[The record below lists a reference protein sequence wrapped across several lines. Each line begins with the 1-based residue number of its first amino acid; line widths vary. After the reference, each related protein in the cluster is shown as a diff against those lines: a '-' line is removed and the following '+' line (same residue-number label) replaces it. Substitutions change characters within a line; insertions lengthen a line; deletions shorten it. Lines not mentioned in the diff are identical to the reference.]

1 MVDFKK
7 LDKLFADDCLS
18 KLSKDTQNEISKRAK
33 VIRLIKLLLPAV
45 AAALAG
51 LLMILPSIQN
61 REEEFQLNIPKPKG
75 DELEKLHMENT
86 VFYITDKKNRV
97 NNFVAQTV
105 DETEP
110 GSKLIK
116 LNHPEGLL
124 PTSDTKWITV
134 SAPVGY
140 YDQNKNL
147 LWLDENVKM
156 VFSDGMTATT
166 QIVYYDGNLSKAY
179 SQNDVFAKGYFG
191 TIQSKGFEYYKDKK
205 VLTFTGH
212 TEIVIHQETIGEK
225 SK

>member
-7 LDKLFADDCLS
+7 LDKLFVEDNLIQSTDN
-18 KLSKDTQNEISKRAK
+18 KDQISKRVK
-33 VIRLIKLLLPAV
+33 IMRTIKLLLPAF

-51 LLMILPSIQN
+51 ILIIIPGMQKN
-61 REEEFQLNIPKPKG
+61 EKEFSLNIPKPKA
-75 DELEKLHMENT
+75 EEIEKLHMENT
-86 VFYITDKKNRV
+86 VFYITDNKNRV
-97 NNFVAQTV
+97 NNFVAKTV

-116 LNHPEGLL
+116 LNEPEGLL
-124 PTSDTKWITV
+124 PTSDTNWITV
-134 SAPVGY
+134 NSPVGY

-166 QIVYYDGNLSKAY
+166 QTVYYDATLSKAY
-179 SQNDVFAKGYFG
+179 SLSSVNGEGNFG

-205 VLTFTGH
+205 ILTFTGH
-212 TEIVIHQETIGEK
+212 TEIVIHQKNVEDK
-225 SK
+225 NK